1 MENEIDSEEEITEK
15 TEIVKTRIEKVRT
28 EGKIMTLT
36 TRTVKQMDVNDFNN
50 HLGETPRT
58 SDLHP
63 DELDLLIAYRVM
75 NELGKSALIKVAL
88 DFARTKT
95 MRNKCVREI

>member
-1 MENEIDSEEEITEK
+1 MKNEIDSEEEITEK

-36 TRTVKQMDVNDFNN
+36 TRTVKQIDVNDFNN
-50 HLGETPRT
+50 HLEETPRT

-95 MRNKCVREI
+95 MRQKCVRGI

>member
-1 MENEIDSEEEITEK
+1 MKNYTK
-15 TEIVKTRIEKVRT
+15 
-28 EGKIMTLT
+28 
-36 TRTVKQMDVNDFNN
+36 TVKQMGANDFEN
-50 HLGETPRT
+50 HLDEKPNTT
-58 SDLHP
+58 DLHP

-95 MRNKCVREI
+95 MRQKCVRGI